1 MDDAKFLELLSEGK
15 TPLTLCA
22 DGLPPQ
28 AHEPIF
34 ERMRFVAHLCQG
46 YMRLYNR
53 VRILEKTRKP
63 QDRLRSEVT
72 DW

>member
-1 MDDAKFLELLSEGK
+1 MDEKKFLELLSSGQV
-15 TPLTLCA
+15 PLTLGI

-46 YMRLYNR
+46 YMCLYNR
-53 VRILEKTRKP
+53 VRILEKTRNP
-63 QDRLRSEVT
+63 QRRPGSEVSA
-72 DW
+72 

>member
-1 MDDAKFLELLSEGK
+1 MDEAKFLELLSSGQV
-15 TPLTLCA
+15 PLTFGA

-53 VRILEKTRKP
+53 VRILEKTRNP
-63 QDRLRSEVT
+63 QDRLRSEVSA
-72 DW
+72 

>member
-1 MDDAKFLELLSEGK
+1 MDEKKFLELLSSGQV
-15 TPLTLCA
+15 PLTLGI

-53 VRILEKTRKP
+53 VRILEKTRNP
-63 QDRLRSEVT
+63 QRCPGSEVSA
-72 DW
+72 

>member
-1 MDDAKFLELLSEGK
+1 MDEKKFLELLSSGQV
-15 TPLTLCA
+15 PLTLGI

-53 VRILEKTRKP
+53 VRILEKTRNP
-63 QDRLRSEVT
+63 QDRLRSEVSA
-72 DW
+72 